1 MKAALLAALGLMA
14 ACMGSDQSL
23 EPRTMTLAPPPGPIA
38 LVREAKGSAQGGND
52 LFLPSRP
59 ILLNGGV
66 WVLDEGNDQLVR
78 FDTTLS
84 RATTFGRAGEGPG
97 EIEFAQDLVL
107 DRDRLIVAETGNGRF
122 SIFDTA
128 GTFRTTL
135 PSSRPPRYVAV
146 TDSTILATVD
156 PGENYAYRVSRDG
169 VISPYLGV
177 PLAIRRMTRSEPTTY
192 LPAGPFIAGGP
203 QKKLYVL
210 DPSVLA
216 LVTFDGL
223 GQMLDMRL
231 LPEPIRTSLLERR
244 QEEMRAWGPRS
255 TSFLDT
261 PATKRF
267 SMGGDGLLLVLIP
280 LSTHWGLLIDPRN
293 WSARALPLPADR
305 LSRDIL
311 WAARDASLYG
321 DRLFVTSGS
330 QLYEFR
336 VEGWS

>member
-1 MKAALLAALGLMA
+1 MKVALLAGLVLMV
-14 ACMGSDQSL
+14 ACMGSDPSL
-23 EPRTMTLAPPPGPIA
+23 DPPTMTLAPPPGPIV

-84 RATTFGRAGEGPG
+84 QATTFGRAGEGPG
-97 EIEFAQDLVL
+97 EIDFAQDLVL
-107 DRDRLIVAETGNGRF
+107 DRDRLIIAETGNGRF
-122 SIFDTA
+122 SVFDTA

-135 PSSRPPRYVAV
+135 PSSRPPRFLAV
-146 TDSTILATVD
+146 TDSAILATVD
-156 PGENYAYRVSRDG
+156 SGEDYAYRVSHDG
-169 VISPYLGV
+169 VVSPYLGV

-192 LPAGPFIAGGP
+192 LPAGPFIAGGV
-203 QKKLYVL
+203 QKNLYVL

-216 LVTFDGL
+216 SVTFDGL

-231 LPEPIRTSLLERR
+231 LPEPFRTSLLERR
-244 QEEMRAWGPRS
+244 QAEMRAWGPRS
-255 TSFLDT
+255 ASFVDT

-267 SMGGDGLLLVLIP
+267 SLGGDGKLLVLIP
-280 LSTHWGLLIDPRN
+280 LPDHWGLLIDPRN
-293 WSARALPLPADR
+293 WSARPLPLPADR
-305 LSRDIL
+305 RSRDIL
-311 WAARDASLYG
+311 RAARDASLHG
-321 DRLFVTSGS
+321 NRLLVTSGS